1 MVVYKLKD
9 LAITMIAIQISE
21 GSTGNPQVSRKLPPQ
36 FSEIKPTVQ
45 NNLILVTIAM
55 KLRRKIVNWSQ
66 SRQMRGP
73 VIFHMYLSLF

>member
-1 MVVYKLKD
+1 
-9 LAITMIAIQISE
+9 MIAIQISE
-21 GSTGNPQVSRKLPPQ
+21 GSTGNPQVSRKLPPH

-45 NNLILVTIAM
+45 NDLILVTIAM

-66 SRQMRGP
+66 SRQMREP

>member
-1 MVVYKLKD
+1 MITTINHLGVPLRNGSLQPKRFS
-9 LAITMIAIQISE
+9 ITMIAIQICE
-21 GSTGNPQVSRKLPPQ
+21 GSIGNPQVSRKLPPQ

-66 SRQMRGP
+66 SR
-73 VIFHMYLSLF
+73 

>member
-1 MVVYKLKD
+1 
-9 LAITMIAIQISE
+9 MIAIQISE
-21 GSTGNPQVSRKLPPQ
+21 GSTGNPQVSRKLPQ

-66 SRQMRGP
+66 SRQMREP
-73 VIFHMYLSLF
+73 VNFHMYLSLF